1 MCVCVCRCGAECV
14 AVSRRSKYAC
24 IDLLMFL
31 TLSPSGELVVNVRK
45 LFTSLSQSLPGD
57 SF

>member
-1 MCVCVCRCGAECV
+1 MCVCRCGAECV

-45 LFTSLSQSLPGD
+45 IFTSLSQSLPGD